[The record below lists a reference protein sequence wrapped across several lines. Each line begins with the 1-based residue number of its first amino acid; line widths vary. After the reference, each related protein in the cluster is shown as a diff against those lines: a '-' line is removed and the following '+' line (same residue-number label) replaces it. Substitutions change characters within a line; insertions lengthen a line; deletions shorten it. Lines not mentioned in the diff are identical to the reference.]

1 MLSDIIFM
9 EIMKKWLV
17 LFLVFFLLG
26 SLGSQGISAADFQ
39 LQNQL
44 YVANTESLCDGYENC
59 FFNDTT
65 DLPESI
71 ALMKAF
77 KFARDNS
84 LPEAIINVLSPYQIN
99 SHTVLVDYP
108 VTIVGKNNGWISTS
122 SGDCSRPMFEVTAQ
136 TTIRD
141 IFLNDGAFCNYPS
154 RDLLVINSS
163 SPVLIEHSTFEDGQ
177 TAVSYQ
183 AGAGQLTL
191 RFNHINNNQFAV
203 SSLNAN
209 PNAQLL
215 LVANN
220 ITSNGSSTQVSCSA
234 NSLVDHNF
242 WGTGVFPEQSAP
254 GCGADDD
261 KRLDAPILTETTGV
275 AARLLNLTNTLP
287 STDFYGFKASS
298 PNSVS
303 LYAVNHGNSIPFSAD
318 AGSIY
323 HCSNYF
329 DVFLPPGTSPGE
341 ITLSFSYR
349 DSNDC
354 AAIIQSAA
362 YCGSG
367 DQTKFPLLWYDPK
380 TRVTD
385 KWDKTGNKPQT
396 SVGSIYAGQETT
408 CRTASK
414 TIEVI
419 VDNDGRP
426 DLLNDLFFTPFVIG
440 YEQAGL
446 LSFTATSGAN
456 AINLNWITVTE
467 FNTPSFQVTRS
478 LTSDG
483 AYEIISND
491 IEAAGTPASG
501 DSYNYTDTTALIGQ
515 TYYYELVILN
525 TDGSIQQVL
534 GPISAAITPQS
545 TSTQTATPTRTP
557 IYRSPTPFQT
567 ATSAFRTDLPEEP
580 TLFLPTISDTP
591 TVEQTPDLSLT
602 PDETPTQT
610 ATITRTPTPT
620 VSGTP
625 NSGVLGKTDRYSG
638 QKQVPFF
645 LGGIAVLVLIAL
657 LGFYIHRKHYFF
669 DNWF

>member
-1 MLSDIIFM
+1 M

-26 SLGSQGISAADFQ
+26 NLDSQEISAADLQ

-44 YVANTESLCDGYENC
+44 YVAKTEALCAGYENC

-71 ALMKAF
+71 ALMKAI

-84 LPEAIINVLSPYQIN
+84 LPDAIINVLSPYEIN

-122 SGDCSRPMFEVTAQ
+122 TGDCSRPMFEVTAQ

-141 IFLNDGAFCNYPS
+141 IFLNDGAFCNNPS

-183 AGAGQLTL
+183 ASSGQLTL

-220 ITSNGSSTQVSCSA
+220 ITSNGSSAQVSCSS
-234 NSLVDHNF
+234 NSWVDHNF
-242 WGTGVFPEQSAP
+242 WGIGVLPSQSAP
-254 GCGADDD
+254 GCGADNY
-261 KRLDAPILTETTGV
+261 KRLDAPIVTETTGV
-275 AARLLNLTNTLP
+275 AARLLSLTNTLP

-298 PNSVS
+298 PNPTS
-303 LYAVNHGNSIPFSAD
+303 LYVVNHGNSIPFRTD
-318 AGSIY
+318 AGSAY
-323 HCSNYF
+323 HCSNFF
-329 DVFLPPGTSPGE
+329 DVFLPPETSPGE
-341 ITLSFSYR
+341 VTLSFSYR

-354 AAIIQSAA
+354 AAIIQSVA

-414 TIEVI
+414 TIEVV
-419 VDNDGRP
+419 VDNNGRP

-446 LSFTATSGAN
+446 LSFTATSAAN

-467 FNTPSFQVTRS
+467 VNTLSFQVTRS

-501 DSYNYTDTTALIGQ
+501 DSYNYTDTTAVIGQ

-591 TVEQTPDLSLT
+591 TVEQTPDLNLT

-610 ATITRTPTPT
+610 STASRTPTPT

-645 LGGIAVLVLIAL
+645 LGGIAVLVLIVL
-657 LGFYIHRKHYFF
+657 LGFYIHRKH
-669 DNWF
+669 

>member
-1 MLSDIIFM
+1 MFI
-9 EIMKKWLV
+9 
-17 LFLVFFLLG
+17 
-26 SLGSQGISAADFQ
+26 
-39 LQNQL
+39 
-44 YVANTESLCDGYENC
+44 
-59 FFNDTT
+59 
-65 DLPESI
+65 
-71 ALMKAF
+71 
-77 KFARDNS
+77 
-84 LPEAIINVLSPYQIN
+84 
-99 SHTVLVDYP
+99 
-108 VTIVGKNNGWISTS
+108 ISTQA
-122 SGDCSRPMFEVTAQ
+122 TL
-136 TTIRD
+136 RD
-141 IFLNDGAFCNYPS
+141 IHLTDGICDSPS
-154 RDLLVINSS
+154 RNLLVVTST
-163 SPVLIEHSTFEDGQ
+163 SPVVIEHSNLENGQ

-220 ITSNGSSTQVSCSA
+220 ITSNGSSAQVSCSA

-242 WGTGVFPEQSAP
+242 WGNGVLPSQSAP
-254 GCGADDD
+254 SCGADNY
-261 KRLDAPILTETTGV
+261 KRLDAPIVTETTGV
-275 AARLLNLTNTLP
+275 AARLLSLTNTLP

-298 PNSVS
+298 PNPTS
-303 LYAVNHGNSIPFSAD
+303 LYVVNHGNSIPFSTV
-318 AGSIY
+318 AGSAY
-323 HCSNYF
+323 HCSNFF

-354 AAIIQSAA
+354 AAVIQSAA

-385 KWDKTGNKPQT
+385 KWDKTGDKPQT

-414 TIEVI
+414 TIEVV
-419 VDNDGRP
+419 VDNNGRP
-426 DLLNDLFFTPFVIG
+426 DLLNDMFFIPFVIG
-440 YEQAGL
+440 YEKAGL
-446 LSFTATSGAN
+446 LPFTATSAAN
-456 AINLNWITVTE
+456 AINLNWTTVTE
-467 FNTPSFQVTRS
+467 VNTLIFQVTRS

-491 IEAAGTPASG
+491 IEAAGTPSSG
-501 DSYNYTDTTALIGQ
+501 DSYSYADTTAVIGQ
-515 TYYYELVILN
+515 TYYYKLVILN

-534 GPISAAITPQS
+534 GPISASIAPQPTP
-545 TSTQTATPTRTP
+545 TQTATPTRTP

-567 ATSAFRTDLPEEP
+567 ATSAFGTGVPEEP

-591 TVEQTPDLSLT
+591 TVEQTPDLNLT
-602 PDETPTQT
+602 PGETPTQT
-610 ATITRTPTPT
+610 STPSRTPTPT

-657 LGFYIHRKHYFF
+657 LGFYIHRKH
-669 DNWF
+669 

>member
-1 MLSDIIFM
+1 
-9 EIMKKWLV
+9 MKKWLV

-26 SLGSQGISAADFQ
+26 SLDSQEISAADFQ

-44 YVANTESLCDGYENC
+44 YVANTEFLCYGYDNC
-59 FFNDTT
+59 FFNNTA

-71 ALMKAF
+71 ALIKAIDY
-77 KFARDNS
+77 ARDHS
-84 LPEAIINVLSPYQIN
+84 LPDAIINVLSPYQIN

-141 IFLNDGAFCNYPS
+141 IFLNDGAFCNNPS

-177 TAVSYQ
+177 TAISYQ
-183 AGAGQLTL
+183 ASAGQLTL

-203 SSLNAN
+203 SSLNAG

-220 ITSNGSSTQVSCSA
+220 IHSNGSSTQVSCSS
-234 NSLVDHNF
+234 NSWVDHNF
-242 WGTGVFPEQSAP
+242 WGIGVLPSQSAP
-254 GCGADDD
+254 GCDADDD
-261 KRLDAPILTETTGV
+261 KRLDAPIMTETTGV

-298 PNSVS
+298 PNPTS
-303 LYAVNHGNSIPFSAD
+303 LYVVNHGNSIPFSTV
-318 AGSIY
+318 AGSAY
-323 HCSNYF
+323 HCSNFF

-354 AAIIQSAA
+354 AAVIQSAA

-385 KWDKTGNKPQT
+385 KWDKTGDKPQT

-414 TIEVI
+414 TIEVV
-419 VDNDGRP
+419 VDNNGRP
-426 DLLNDLFFTPFVIG
+426 DLLNDMFFIPFVIG
-440 YEQAGL
+440 YEKAGL
-446 LSFTATSGAN
+446 LPFTATSAAN
-456 AINLNWITVTE
+456 AINLNWTTVTE
-467 FNTPSFQVTRS
+467 VNTLIFQVTRS

-491 IEAAGTPASG
+491 IEAAGTPSSG
-501 DSYNYTDTTALIGQ
+501 DSYSYADTTAVIGQ
-515 TYYYELVILN
+515 TYYYKLVILN

-534 GPISAAITPQS
+534 GPISASIAPQPTP
-545 TSTQTATPTRTP
+545 TQTATPTRTP

-567 ATSAFRTDLPEEP
+567 ATSAFGTGVPEEP

-591 TVEQTPDLSLT
+591 TVEQTPDLNLT
-602 PDETPTQT
+602 PGETPTQT
-610 ATITRTPTPT
+610 STPSRTPTPT

-657 LGFYIHRKHYFF
+657 LGFYIHRKH
-669 DNWF
+669 